1 MNQIPDDF
9 DWSVTTYDG
18 ARREQLRR
26 ALALTLRERMQAVED
41 MGEVAER
48 FRQMRESGKLSTT
61 HSGPAVAPESDAH
74 AVRQSPTPYGSND
87 E

>member
-18 ARREQLRR
+18 SRREQLRR
-26 ALALTLRERMQAVED
+26 VLALTLRERMQAVED

-48 FRQMRESGKLSTT
+48 FRQMRESGKFSAT

-74 AVRQSPTPYGSND
+74 AVRQPPTPYGSND

>member
-26 ALALTLRERMQAVED
+26 ALAFTLRERMQAVED

-48 FRQMRESGKLSTT
+48 FRQMRESGKFSVT
-61 HSGPAVAPESDAH
+61 HSGAAVAPESDAH
-74 AVRQSPTPYGSND
+74 AVRQPPARYGLDD

>member
-9 DWSVTTYDG
+9 DWNVTTYDG

-26 ALALTLRERMQAVED
+26 ALALTLRERMQFVED
-41 MGEVAER
+41 MAEVAER
-48 FRQMRESGKLSTT
+48 FRQMRETGEVPATRT
-61 HSGPAVAPESDAH
+61 GPAVAAESEAH
-74 AVRQSPTPYGSND
+74 ALRQPSTQYDPND

>member
-26 ALALTLRERMQAVED
+26 ALALTLRERLQAVED
-41 MGEVAER
+41 MAEVAER
-48 FRQMRESGKLSTT
+48 FRQMRETDKYSATR
-61 HSGPAVAPESDAH
+61 SGPAVAPESEAP
-74 AVRQSPTPYGSND
+74 AVRQSPTRHGSND

>member
-1 MNQIPDDF
+1 MNRIPDDF

-48 FRQMRESGKLSTT
+48 FRQMRESGKLFATRS
-61 HSGPAVAPESDAH
+61 SLAVAPDSEAH
-74 AVRQSPTPYGSND
+74 AVRQTRTPYGSND

>member
-26 ALALTLRERMQAVED
+26 ALALTLRERMQSVED
-41 MGEVAER
+41 MAEVAER
-48 FRQMRESGKLSTT
+48 FRQMRESGKFSPTR
-61 HSGPAVAPESDAH
+61 SAQAVAPESEAH
-74 AVRQSPTPYGSND
+74 AVRQLPTQCDSND

>member
-1 MNQIPDDF
+1 M
-9 DWSVTTYDG
+9 TTYDG

-61 HSGPAVAPESDAH
+61 HSGPAVALERDAH

>member
-26 ALALTLRERMQAVED
+26 ALALTLRERMQSLED
-41 MGEVAER
+41 MAEVAER
-48 FRQMRESGKLSTT
+48 FRQMRETDKFSAGRSGSPAA
-61 HSGPAVAPESDAH
+61 SGDPAVH
-74 AVRQSPTPYGSND
+74 QTPPRYD
-87 E
+87 LTD